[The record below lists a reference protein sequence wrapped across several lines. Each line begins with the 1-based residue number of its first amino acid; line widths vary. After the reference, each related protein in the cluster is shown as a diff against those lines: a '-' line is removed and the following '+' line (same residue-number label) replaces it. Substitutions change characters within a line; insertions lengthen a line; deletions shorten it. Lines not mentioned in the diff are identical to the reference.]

1 MVFDKQCVKH
11 SLEFSSFFSF
21 LHQLI
26 DSKEKTRWQ
35 LIHST
40 NIKYKLC
47 KSQNYLCDCYNLIS
61 RTKTDVKLT
70 KRLINKHRVSQKK
83 EKTRKIGDLST
94 RFFISNTFWRMQ
106 DWNRQK
112 IRQILSNTLRLNYCC
127 LKIIHIVYPSYC
139 PKIIGH
145 ILKNKQK
152 NRRVCFH
159 EIIWLIIIKMK
170 MKMKNKQ
177 IT

>member
-1 MVFDKQCVKH
+1 MCKT
-11 SLEFSSFFSF
+11 LEFSSFFSF

-94 RFFISNTFWRMQ
+94 RFFISNTF
-106 DWNRQK
+106 
-112 IRQILSNTLRLNYCC
+112 
-127 LKIIHIVYPSYC
+127 
-139 PKIIGH
+139 
-145 ILKNKQK
+145 
-152 NRRVCFH
+152 
-159 EIIWLIIIKMK
+159 
-170 MKMKNKQ
+170 
-177 IT
+177 